1 MGRYVTIRNAAA
13 ICGAFSLLICS
24 VASARSSE
32 PFGAPT
38 TEYAAKAAENIVSDR
53 VTERM
58 DRLAFADRIYAYSRD
73 TRDPHGFIVAAGIY
87 QELGGIVDADSSGK
101 IGTIFPDDF
110 REEARR
116 IIGED
121 RTLQSE
127 LEIRTSRTTK
137 WLIGA
142 RPIDLR
148 LLPEAGPS
156 KALNYKGGQ
165 PAVVQLRP
173 ASGEV
178 RIAIRDANDRIIC
191 RTIWTERSAY
201 CRWIPKRD
209 GVFRIYAERKSGAG
223 PIRVA
228 AS

>member
-1 MGRYVTIRNAAA
+1 MGKFVTSRNTPA
-13 ICGAFSLLICS
+13 IWGAFSLLICS
-24 VASARSSE
+24 AASAGSSE

-38 TEYAAKAAENIVSDR
+38 TEYAAKAAENVVSDR

-58 DRLAFADRIYAYSRD
+58 DRLAFADRIYAYARD

-127 LEIRTSRTTK
+127 LEIWCSS
-137 WLIGA
+137 
-142 RPIDLR
+142 D
-148 LLPEAGPS
+148 
-156 KALNYKGGQ
+156 
-165 PAVVQLRP
+165 
-173 ASGEV
+173 
-178 RIAIRDANDRIIC
+178 
-191 RTIWTERSAY
+191 
-201 CRWIPKRD
+201 
-209 GVFRIYAERKSGAG
+209 
-223 PIRVA
+223 
-228 AS
+228 

>member
-24 VASARSSE
+24 AVSARSSQ
-32 PFGAPT
+32 PFGTRTA
-38 TEYAAKAAENIVSDR
+38 EYGAKASENVASDR
-53 VTERM
+53 LTERM
-58 DRLAFADRIYAYSRD
+58 DRLALADRIYAYARD
-73 TRDPHGFIVAAGIY
+73 TRDPYGFIVAAGIY

-101 IGTIFPDDF
+101 MGSIYPDDF
-110 REEARR
+110 LEEAGR

-121 RTLQSE
+121 RTLQSA
-127 LEIRTSRTTK
+127 LEIRRYRTTK
-137 WLIGA
+137 WLVGD
-142 RPIDLR
+142 RPIELR
-148 LLPEAGPS
+148 LLPAAGSS
-156 KALNYKGGQ
+156 KSLNYKGGQ

-178 RIAIRDANDRIIC
+178 RIAIRDANDRIVC
-191 RTIWTERSAY
+191 QTIWTERSAY

-209 GVFRIYAERKSGAG
+209 GIFRIYAERKSGAG
-223 PIRVA
+223 AIRVA

>member
-1 MGRYVTIRNAAA
+1 MGRYVTIRNAVA
-13 ICGAFSLLICS
+13 ICGAFSLLIGS
-24 VASARSSE
+24 AASAGSSE
-32 PFGAPT
+32 PFGART
-38 TEYAAKAAENIVSDR
+38 AEYAAKVKENVASDR

-58 DRLAFADRIYAYSRD
+58 DRLAFADRIYAYARD
-73 TRDPHGFIVAAGIY
+73 NRDPHGFIVAAGIY

-148 LLPEAGPS
+148 LQPEVGPS

-191 RTIWTERSAY
+191 QTIWTERSAY